1 MKLTAENRK
10 ILVDEFE
17 YAIKMMKTIDSAEKK
32 LFYFSGLYGALSR
45 IFNLAYDP
53 QLVFLHYIIS
63 SAHTNINARLAAIMK
78 GGETVI
84 QFPEGYFD
92 KLALI
97 AEELKEK
104 IKKEEDTYSSME
116 KIAVMV
122 FVTTG
127 NGYYLYEKNIIK
139 I

>member
-1 MKLTAENRK
+1 MKLTAEHRK
-10 ILVDEFE
+10 SLIEEFE
-17 YAIKMMKTIDSAEKK
+17 YSIKMMRATDSPEKK

-53 QLVFLHYIIS
+53 QLVFLHHMLNA
-63 SAHTNINARLAAIMK
+63 AHGNINARWAAMK
-78 GGETVI
+78 AGDTVI

-92 KLALI
+92 KLASI
-97 AEELKEK
+97 SEELKEK
-104 IKKEEDTYSSME
+104 IKEDKDTYSTME
-116 KIAVMV
+116 KIALMI

-127 NGYYLYEKNIIK
+127 NGYYLYEKGIIK